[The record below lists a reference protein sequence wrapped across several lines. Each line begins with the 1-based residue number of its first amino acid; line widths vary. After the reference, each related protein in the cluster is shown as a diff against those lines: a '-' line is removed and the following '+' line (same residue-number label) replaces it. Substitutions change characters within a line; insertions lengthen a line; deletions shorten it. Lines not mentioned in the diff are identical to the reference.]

1 MGSRGTMIVEQ
12 EKEILLYKEID
23 RNTWKPGLGSP
34 KTTTVTVE
42 NGKAGKPV
50 VEASPSAAG
59 PSAAS
64 SLGNLAT
71 ADPSRGYREELEHF
85 AYCIRH
91 GNASNVHDVPD
102 KDKPRCR
109 GEVALADAVIAL
121 TSNLAMRQKRRID
134 FNPNWFDWQ
143 SPEVPEN
150 ATSQVARKA

>member
-1 MGSRGTMIVEQ
+1 MIVEG

-23 RNTWKPGLGSP
+23 RNTWKPGDSASG

-42 NGKAGKPV
+42 TKAGGKPV

-59 PSAAS
+59 PTAAAS
-64 SLGNLAT
+64 YGALAT

-91 GNASNVHDVPD
+91 GNASNFHDVPD

-121 TSNLAMRQKRRID
+121 TSNMAMREKRRIE
-134 FNPNWFDWQ
+134 FNPAWFDWQ

-150 ATSQVARKA
+150 TASQVARKA